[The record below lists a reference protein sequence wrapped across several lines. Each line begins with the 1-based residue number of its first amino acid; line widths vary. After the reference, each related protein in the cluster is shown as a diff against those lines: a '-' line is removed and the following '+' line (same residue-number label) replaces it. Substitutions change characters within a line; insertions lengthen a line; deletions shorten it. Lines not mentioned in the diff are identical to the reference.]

1 VFILAIDASPQKAIG
16 YVVILAGIAGLIGY
30 LILENRVSPSDNVRS
45 MLDAP
50 NRKAPPDD
58 EVFEGR
64 RLDRFL
70 SVALIGMCL
79 TALALPVYWLGE
91 PGRQEGAVR
100 GFDKR
105 SVKRGERAYEAGGF
119 GCINCHGAGGSGG
132 VAPWF
137 APEYGPNG
145 RPKLDAEGKVVSVA
159 VNWKAPAL
167 NDIALRYK
175 KEQLKQVLYYGR
187 GTNKPMPAWHV
198 AGGGPGNDQQI
209 DDVINYL
216 RHLALE
222 GNREAEDAYLDAWK
236 SNGYKADDAYT
247 SAIAVVASSRKAQ
260 SQADLEKYRADS
272 EAAIKSLKELLGGR
286 GATELA
292 DAEKKVAEAK
302 SAKDADSYD
311 GDQAIKKAEKDLAA
325 KKQEIDDAPAKLAA
339 AEADLAKGDGEVLFE
354 QHCARCH
361 TPGYSFGKPRGAA
374 KGWYGPALDNES
386 LIRQFP
392 KAEDQADFIKK
403 GTDASGR
410 AYGVAGVNGW
420 DGGGMPYFE
429 HTLTDEMIEAIVAYE
444 RALGTGESTEGAK

>member
-1 VFILAIDASPQKAIG
+1 VLILAVDASPQKAIG
-16 YVVILAGIAGLIGY
+16 YIIILVGIVGLIGY
-30 LILENRVSPSDNVRS
+30 IILENRVSPSDNVRS
-45 MLDAP
+45 MLSAS

-58 EVFEGR
+58 EIFEGR

-79 TALALPVYWLGE
+79 TALSIPVYWLGE

-105 SVKRGERAYEAGGF
+105 SVKRGERAYEVGGF
-119 GCINCHGAGGSGG
+119 GCINCHGAGGGGG

-137 APEYGPNG
+137 APEYGPDG
-145 RPKLDAEGKVVSVA
+145 RPKLDAEGKVVSQA
-159 VNWKAPAL
+159 VNWAAPAL
-167 NDIALRYK
+167 KDVALRYR

-187 GTNKPMPAWHV
+187 GSNKPMPAWHV

-209 DDVINYL
+209 DDVIHYL

-222 GNREAEDAYLDAWK
+222 GNKEAEEAYLEAWK
-236 SNGYKADDAYT
+236 SNGYKADDAYEVAVAVVGKT
-247 SAIAVVASSRKAQ
+247 RRAESQTKLDEFRKNTKLAIAALKDLSGSTGKAEL
-260 SQADLEKYRADS
+260 AELEK
-272 EAAIKSLKELLGGR
+272 KLG
-286 GATELA
+286 
-292 DAEKKVAEAK
+292 EAK
-302 SAKDADSYD
+302 AAKDAKSFE
-311 GDQAIKKAEKDLAA
+311 GDEAIKKAEKDLAA
-325 KKQEIDDAPAKLAA
+325 KLLAIKEAPAQIVA
-339 AEADLAKGDGEVLFE
+339 AEVDLAKGDGEVLFE
-354 QHCARCH
+354 QNCARCH
-361 TPGYSFGKPRGAA
+361 TPGFSFGKSRGAA

-392 KAEDQADFIKK
+392 KAEDQAEFIKK

-429 HTLTDEMIEAIVAYE
+429 NTLTDEMIEKIVTYE
-444 RALGTGESTEGAK
+444 RSLGTEAAAKGAK

>member
-1 VFILAIDASPQKAIG
+1 VFILAVDASPQKAIG
-16 YVVILAGIAGLIGY
+16 YIIILVGIVGLIGY
-30 LILENRVSPSDNVRS
+30 MILENRVSPTDNVRS
-45 MLDAP
+45 MLQAP

-58 EVFEGR
+58 EIFEGR

-119 GCINCHGAGGSGG
+119 GCINCHGAGGGGG

-137 APEYGPNG
+137 APEYGPDG
-145 RPKLDAEGKVVSVA
+145 RPKLGADGKVVSVA
-159 VNWKAPAL
+159 VNWAAPAVK
-167 NDIALRYK
+167 DVALRYQ

-187 GTNKPMPAWHV
+187 GANKPMPAWHI

-209 DDVINYL
+209 DDVIHYL
-216 RHLALE
+216 QHLALE
-222 GNREAEDAYLDAWK
+222 GNKEAEDAYLEAWK
-236 SNGYKADDAYT
+236 SNGYKADDAYK
-247 SAIAVVASSRKAQ
+247 SAFAVVGKTRREE
-260 SQADLEKYRADS
+260 SQANLDKYRAD
-272 EAAIKSLKELLGGR
+272 AAAAVKSLKDLIGGK
-286 GATELA
+286 GATDLA
-292 DAEKKVAEAK
+292 GLEKILVDAK
-302 SAKDADSYD
+302 SAKNAATYE
-311 GDQAIKKAEKDLAA
+311 GDQAIKKAEKDVAA
-325 KKQEIDDAPAKLAA
+325 KKQEIADAPAKLAA

-354 QHCARCH
+354 QNCARCH
-361 TPGYSFGKPRGAA
+361 TPGYSFGKSRGAA
-374 KGWYGPALDNES
+374 KGWYGPALNNES

-392 KAEDQADFIKK
+392 KAEDQAEFIKK

-429 HTLTDEMIEAIVAYE
+429 NILTDEMIDKIVEYE
-444 RALGTGESTEGAK
+444 RNLGTDTATKGAK